1 MDLQLSNKLFV
12 VLGASSGFGKSI
24 AARLI
29 AENAEVIAVARRIE
43 MLNQGAEGTNG
54 KFVPMQADVTLPE
67 FPDNLIKVINGR
79 PLHGIVINAG
89 GPPAAAFMET
99 SPAMWEDAFYKVL
112 HWKVCLLQKIIN
124 QFIDAGYGRI
134 VLIESVSVKQPVSQ
148 LVLSN
153 SLRAAVAGMAKT
165 LADEVAAHGV
175 TVNILAPGY
184 HDTDAMKRLFAKRA
198 DLMQS
203 DIEAAR
209 AMFTNETG
217 TGKLGDPDHFAELA
231 VWLLSPSSAFVTG
244 QVISVAGNLVKGI
257 MG

>member
-1 MDLQLSNKLFV
+1 MDLHLNNKLFV

-24 AARLI
+24 ADKLI
-29 AENAEVIAVARRIE
+29 AENANVIAVARRIE
-43 MLNQGAEGTNG
+43 LLKERAKDTNG
-54 KFVPMQADVTLPE
+54 RFEPMQADVTSPE

-89 GPPAAAFMET
+89 GPPAATFMET

-124 QFIDAGYGRI
+124 LFIDARYGRI

-153 SLRAAVAGMAKT
+153 SLRAAVAGMART
-165 LADEVAAHGV
+165 LADEVAAYGV
-175 TVNILAPGY
+175 TINILAPGY
-184 HDTDAMKRLFAKRA
+184 HDTDAMKRLFVKRA
-198 DLMQS
+198 DLMQT
-203 DIEAAR
+203 DVETAR
-209 AMFTNETG
+209 AKFTSETG
-217 TGKLGDPDHFAELA
+217 TGQLGNPDHFADLS
-231 VWLLSPSSAFVTG
+231 VWLLSPSSEFVTG